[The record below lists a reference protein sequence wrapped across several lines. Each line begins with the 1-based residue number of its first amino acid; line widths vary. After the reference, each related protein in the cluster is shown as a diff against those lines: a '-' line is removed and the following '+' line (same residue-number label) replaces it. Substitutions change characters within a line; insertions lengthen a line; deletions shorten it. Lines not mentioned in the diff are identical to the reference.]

1 MEGVR
6 EFSGVFFIKAL
17 IPCMRHHP
25 HDLFTSQSPH
35 FLLLSPWHLQL
46 MNKDCHLWI
55 LRAHE
60 HSVHCTLQSSKIHLT
75 ISASITSYIIGTSF
89 SYETPDTPL
98 FPGSHSLT
106 TPLSPLTI
114 RNTFSLV
121 FSLSSPL
128 LSSVALPKAAAKAKI
143 LSKPMIKIDSLAR
156 HCLWYNWDTVV
167 LWGFGGRRSLFG
179 WMSQA
184 RLVSA
189 SEEWQLSCSLALE
202 EPTWQEWAAHFLPRH
217 HKRCRSTLG
226 SI

>member
-1 MEGVR
+1 MTYSLPKVPT
-6 EFSGVFFIKAL
+6 SYY
-17 IPCMRHHP
+17 HH
-25 HDLFTSQSPH
+25 LGIC
-35 FLLLSPWHLQL
+35 
-46 MNKDCHLWI
+46 NLWI
-55 LRAHE
+55 RMATYGFWGHMNI
-60 HSVHCTLQSSKIHLT
+60 SVHCTLQSSKIYLT
-75 ISASITSYIIGTSF
+75 ISASITSHIIGTSF

-106 TPLSPLTI
+106 PPLSPLTV

-128 LSSVALPKAAAKAKI
+128 VSSMTSPKAAAKAKI
-143 LSKPMIKIDSLAR
+143 LSKRMIKIDPLAR
-156 HCLWYNWDTVV
+156 HPRWYNWDTVV

-179 WMSQA
+179 WMSQV

-189 SEEWQLSCSLALE
+189 SEEWQLSHSLALE
-202 EPTWQEWAAHFLPRH
+202 EATWQEWAAHFLPRH